1 MVTDEGE
8 DGAVGGGG
16 GGAFSIKQLF
26 GYCLRLF
33 SYGEPLLGL
42 EGLCVCVCVGGGGD
56 QCFKTS
62 SELMYSVPSLCAS

>member
-16 GGAFSIKQLF
+16 GGFSIKQLF

-42 EGLCVCVCVGGGGD
+42 EGVGEGGGHK
-56 QCFKTS
+56 CFKTS